1 MPSWQRAEYVAGDAG
16 WWMCKGS
23 SPPVYSILRL
33 SHVSCHSSFTRNR
46 NICAEYLLPLGSSES
61 VIIGC
66 FVIAGL
72 DGPVI
77 GRLSLRGPVT
87 ADGDALIRSW
97 HINVRPFLLQQVLKE
112 IADHPVVIH
121 HAVLPVPPSRKKV
134 YG

>member
-1 MPSWQRAEYVAGDAG
+1 MPSWQRVEDEASRRRCRVLQ
-16 WWMCKGS
+16 S
-23 SPPVYSILRL
+23 SSRPGYSILRL

-46 NICAEYLLPLGSSES
+46 DICAEYLLPLGSSES

-121 HAVLPVPPSRKKV
+121 HAV
-134 YG
+134 